1 MNFIFYYMLSFLFM
15 KYILN
20 MSITDIFML
29 QGFVSLV
36 FFICITIID
45 MRKFLEDYKKN
56 SNKIL
61 GEDKKIF
68 DNVPFFNG
76 GELITYIIV
85 TIIIFIVL
93 LRNFPVN
100 KTLLEAVY
108 NWEIPLRKIISIF
121 DYVNRFGLSL
131 GIVVVIGYINYVF
144 KLNKEVENYNIVS
157 DKFIYYLKYTFIN
170 FLIHLSQIL
179 IIIVSPFLFKLMRF

>member
-1 MNFIFYYMLSFLFM
+1 MTFIFYYILSFLFM

-20 MSITDIFML
+20 MSTTNIVML
-29 QGFVSLV
+29 QGFVSLI

-45 MRKFLEDYKKN
+45 MRKFLADYKEN

-68 DNVPFFNG
+68 DNVPFFKG
-76 GELITYIIV
+76 GELITYIIAI
-85 TIIIFIVL
+85 IIIFIVL
-93 LRNFPVN
+93 LKIFPIN
-100 KTLLEAVY
+100 RLILEAMY

-131 GIVVVIGYINYVF
+131 GIVLIIGYINYVF
-144 KLNKEVENYNIVS
+144 KLNKESENYNIAS

-170 FLIHLSQIL
+170 FLIHLSQIF
-179 IIIVSPFLFKLMRF
+179 IIIITPFLFKLMRV

>member
-1 MNFIFYYMLSFLFM
+1 MTFIFYYILSFLFM

-20 MSITDIFML
+20 ISTTNIVML
-29 QGFVSLV
+29 QGFVSLI

-45 MRKFLEDYKKN
+45 MRKFLADYKEN

-68 DNVPFFNG
+68 DNVPFFKG
-76 GELITYIIV
+76 GELITYIIAI
-85 TIIIFIVL
+85 IIIFIVL
-93 LRNFPVN
+93 LKMFPIN
-100 KTLLEAVY
+100 RLILEAMY

-131 GIVVVIGYINYVF
+131 GIVLIIGYINYVF
-144 KLNKEVENYNIVS
+144 KLNKESENYNIAS

-170 FLIHLSQIL
+170 FLIHLSQIF
-179 IIIVSPFLFKLMRF
+179 IIIITPFLFKLMRV

>member
-1 MNFIFYYMLSFLFM
+1 M

-20 MSITDIFML
+20 MSTTNIVML
-29 QGFVSLV
+29 QGFVSLI

-45 MRKFLEDYKKN
+45 MRKFLADYKEN

-68 DNVPFFNG
+68 DNVPFFKG
-76 GELITYIIV
+76 GELITYIIAI
-85 TIIIFIVL
+85 IIIFIVL
-93 LRNFPVN
+93 LKMFPIN
-100 KTLLEAVY
+100 RLILEAMY

-131 GIVVVIGYINYVF
+131 GIVLIIGYINYVF
-144 KLNKEVENYNIVS
+144 KLNKESENYNIAS

-170 FLIHLSQIL
+170 FLIHLSQIF
-179 IIIVSPFLFKLMRF
+179 IIIITPFLFKLMRV

>member
-1 MNFIFYYMLSFLFM
+1 MTFIFYYILSFLFM

-20 MSITDIFML
+20 MSTTNIVML
-29 QGFVSLV
+29 QGFVSLI

-45 MRKFLEDYKKN
+45 MRKFLADYKEN

-68 DNVPFFNG
+68 DNVPFFKG
-76 GELITYIIV
+76 GELITYIIAI
-85 TIIIFIVL
+85 IIIFIVL
-93 LRNFPVN
+93 LKMFPIN
-100 KTLLEAVY
+100 RLILEAMY
-108 NWEIPLRKIISIF
+108 NQEIPLRKIISIF

-131 GIVVVIGYINYVF
+131 GIVLIIGYINYVF
-144 KLNKEVENYNIVS
+144 KLNKESENYNIVS

-170 FLIHLSQIL
+170 FLIHLSQIF
-179 IIIVSPFLFKLMRF
+179 IIIITPFLFKLMRV

>member
-1 MNFIFYYMLSFLFM
+1 MTFIFYYILSFLFM

-20 MSITDIFML
+20 ISTTNIVML
-29 QGFVSLV
+29 QGFVSLI

-45 MRKFLEDYKKN
+45 MRKFLADYKEN

-68 DNVPFFNG
+68 DNVPFFKG
-76 GELITYIIV
+76 GELITYIIAI
-85 TIIIFIVL
+85 IIIFIVL
-93 LRNFPVN
+93 LKMFPIN
-100 KTLLEAVY
+100 RLILEAMY
-108 NWEIPLRKIISIF
+108 NQEIPLRKIISIF

-131 GIVVVIGYINYVF
+131 GIVLIIGYINYVF
-144 KLNKEVENYNIVS
+144 KLNKESENYNIVS

-170 FLIHLSQIL
+170 FLIHLSQIF
-179 IIIVSPFLFKLMRF
+179 IIIITPFLFKLMRV

>member
-1 MNFIFYYMLSFLFM
+1 MTFIFYYILSFLFM

-20 MSITDIFML
+20 MSTTNIVML
-29 QGFVSLV
+29 QGFVSLI

-45 MRKFLEDYKKN
+45 MRKFLADYKEN

-68 DNVPFFNG
+68 DNVPFFKG
-76 GELITYIIV
+76 GELITYIIAI
-85 TIIIFIVL
+85 IIIFIVL
-93 LRNFPVN
+93 LKMFPIN
-100 KTLLEAVY
+100 RLILEAMY

-131 GIVVVIGYINYVF
+131 GIVLIIGYINYVF
-144 KLNKEVENYNIVS
+144 KLNKESENYNIAS

-170 FLIHLSQIL
+170 FLIHLSQIF
-179 IIIVSPFLFKLMRF
+179 IIIITPFLFKLMRV

>member
-1 MNFIFYYMLSFLFM
+1 MNFIFYYILSFLFM
-15 KYILN
+15 KYVMN
-20 MSITDIFML
+20 MSTTNIILF
-29 QGFVSLV
+29 QGVVSLIV
-36 FFICITIID
+36 FICITIIG
-45 MRKFLEDYKKN
+45 MGKFLDDYKKN

-68 DNVPFFNG
+68 DNVPFFKG
-76 GELITYIIV
+76 RELIIYIVAI
-85 TIIIFIVL
+85 IIIFILL

-100 KTLLEAVY
+100 KTVLETVY
-108 NWEIPLRKIISIF
+108 NWKIPLRKILSIF

-131 GIVVVIGYINYVF
+131 GVVIIIGYINYVF
-144 KLNKEVENYNIVS
+144 KLNKEAENYNIVS

-179 IIIVSPFLFKLMRF
+179 IIIVTPFLFKLMRC

>member
-1 MNFIFYYMLSFLFM
+1 MSFIFYYILSFLFM

-20 MSITDIFML
+20 MSTTDIILL
-29 QGFVSLV
+29 QGFVSLI
-36 FFICITIID
+36 FFIFLIIID
-45 MRKFLEDYKKN
+45 MRKFLADYKEN

-68 DNVPFFNG
+68 DNVPFFKG

-93 LRNFPVN
+93 LKRFPIN
-100 KTLLEAVY
+100 RPILEAMY

-131 GIVVVIGYINYVF
+131 GMVLIIGYINYIF
-144 KLNKEVENYNIVS
+144 KLNKETENYNIVS

-170 FLIHLSQIL
+170 FLIHLSQIF
-179 IIIVSPFLFKLMRF
+179 IIIITPFLFKLMRV

>member
-1 MNFIFYYMLSFLFM
+1 MTFIFYYILSFLFM

-20 MSITDIFML
+20 MSTTNIVML
-29 QGFVSLV
+29 QGFVSLI

-45 MRKFLEDYKKN
+45 MRKFLADYKEN

-68 DNVPFFNG
+68 NVPFFKG
-76 GELITYIIV
+76 GELITYIIAI
-85 TIIIFIVL
+85 IIIFIVL
-93 LRNFPVN
+93 LKMFPIN
-100 KTLLEAVY
+100 RLILEAMY

-131 GIVVVIGYINYVF
+131 GIVLIIGYINYVF
-144 KLNKEVENYNIVS
+144 KLNKESENYNIAS

-170 FLIHLSQIL
+170 FLIHLSQIF
-179 IIIVSPFLFKLMRF
+179 IIIITPFLFKLMRV